1 MEKAILEFYPNTLPL
16 LYVVQG
22 QNGGW
27 GKGKTLQEAVKNF
40 KKFNKR
46 IKPLHVN
53 IYTLKP
59 GVESQIGLENIEIS
73 WSTITYQSDK
83 VVLLSTTII

>member
-1 MEKAILEFYPNTLPL
+1 MEKAIIEFYPNGLQL

-46 IKPLHVN
+46 TKTMCVN
-53 IYTLKP
+53 IYALKD
-59 GVESQIGLENIEIS
+59 GIEKQMGLDDINIS

-83 VVLLSTTII
+83 VVLLSSTPF